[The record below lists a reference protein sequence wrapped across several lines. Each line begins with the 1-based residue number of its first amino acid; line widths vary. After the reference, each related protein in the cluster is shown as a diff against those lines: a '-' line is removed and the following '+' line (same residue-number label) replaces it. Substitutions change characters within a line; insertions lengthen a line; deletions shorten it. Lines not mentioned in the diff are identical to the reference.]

1 MLISTRSEVE
11 DLEKKSGNL
20 EQLLVKKDMEIISL
34 QINGKQYKLENRNLK
49 LFCEFQKKKFA
60 DRRN

>member
-1 MLISTRSEVE
+1 MLISTRSVVE
-11 DLEKKSGNL
+11 GLEKKSGNL